1 MQQWSLGSVP
11 RALGRTR
18 AEARP
23 AVYIQA
29 VTDSDLQ
36 LRRAQASLSLTVPVP
51 GRDWQLE
58 P

>member
-11 RALGRTR
+11 RALAR
-18 AEARP
+18 AAPEARP